1 MTHIRSSLKIG
12 VQEAAD
18 AGQGQ
23 NAANQQ
29 QIGHQQR
36 SNAGSECPAVFVGIA
51 AEYHHCQSSGKTQQ
65 NRPLDGEKLGNHT
78 DEGGLHQRFC
88 QLTADG
94 REPGALTQ
102 LPQQCKGRLQA
113 GSTEEDPGQIDE
125 GKLDIQSIQS
135 SLDILN
141 DIIHQEKKQWIYK
154 QIYQMNERDRNVML
168 LSIQKDLSDKEIAT
182 ILNLKT
188 EHVRVIKNR
197 AKNKLI
203 ELYQKEEKL

>member
-1 MTHIRSSLKIG
+1 MHHDDLEIIYKKYYTPLFLFAFSLTKNKD
-12 VQEAAD
+12 D
-18 AGQGQ
+18 AEDLVA
-23 NAANQQ
+23 NA
-29 QIGHQQR
+29 
-36 SNAGSECPAVFVGIA
+36 FVKAFLSYQKGNLKAWLYIVVKN
-51 AEYHHCQSSGKTQQ
+51 EYFNLYKK
-65 NRPLDGEKLGNHT
+65 RK
-78 DEGGLHQRFC
+78 
-88 QLTADG
+88 
-94 REPGALTQ
+94 
-102 LPQQCKGRLQA
+102 RL
-113 GSTEEDPGQIDE
+113 IDE

>member
-1 MTHIRSSLKIG
+1 MHHDDLEIIYKKYYTPLFLFAFSLTKNK
-12 VQEAAD
+12 ED
-18 AGQGQ
+18 AEDLVA
-23 NAANQQ
+23 NA
-29 QIGHQQR
+29 
-36 SNAGSECPAVFVGIA
+36 FVKAFLSYQKGNLKAWLYIVVKN
-51 AEYHHCQSSGKTQQ
+51 EYFNLYKK
-65 NRPLDGEKLGNHT
+65 RK
-78 DEGGLHQRFC
+78 
-88 QLTADG
+88 
-94 REPGALTQ
+94 
-102 LPQQCKGRLQA
+102 RL
-113 GSTEEDPGQIDE
+113 IDE

>member
-1 MTHIRSSLKIG
+1 MHHDDLEIIYKKYYTPLFLFAFSLTKNK
-12 VQEAAD
+12 ED
-18 AGQGQ
+18 AEDLVA
-23 NAANQQ
+23 NA
-29 QIGHQQR
+29 
-36 SNAGSECPAVFVGIA
+36 FVKAFLSYQKGNLKAWLYIVVKN
-51 AEYHHCQSSGKTQQ
+51 EYFNLYKK
-65 NRPLDGEKLGNHT
+65 RK
-78 DEGGLHQRFC
+78 
-88 QLTADG
+88 QL
-94 REPGALTQ
+94 
-102 LPQQCKGRLQA
+102 
-113 GSTEEDPGQIDE
+113 IDE

>member
-1 MTHIRSSLKIG
+1 MHHDDLEIIYKKYYTPLFLFAFSLTKNK
-12 VQEAAD
+12 ED
-18 AGQGQ
+18 AEDLVA
-23 NAANQQ
+23 NA
-29 QIGHQQR
+29 
-36 SNAGSECPAVFVGIA
+36 FVKAFLSYQKGNLKAWLYIVVKN
-51 AEYHHCQSSGKTQQ
+51 EYFNLYKK
-65 NRPLDGEKLGNHT
+65 RK
-78 DEGGLHQRFC
+78 
-88 QLTADG
+88 
-94 REPGALTQ
+94 
-102 LPQQCKGRLQA
+102 RL
-113 GSTEEDPGQIDE
+113 IDE

-203 ELYQKEEKL
+203 ELYQKEDKL

>member
-1 MTHIRSSLKIG
+1 MHHDDLEIIYKKYYTPLFLFAFSLTKNK
-12 VQEAAD
+12 ED
-18 AGQGQ
+18 AEDLVA
-23 NAANQQ
+23 NA
-29 QIGHQQR
+29 
-36 SNAGSECPAVFVGIA
+36 FVKAFLSYQKGNFKAWLYIVVKN
-51 AEYHHCQSSGKTQQ
+51 EYFNLYKK
-65 NRPLDGEKLGNHT
+65 RK
-78 DEGGLHQRFC
+78 
-88 QLTADG
+88 QL
-94 REPGALTQ
+94 
-102 LPQQCKGRLQA
+102 
-113 GSTEEDPGQIDE
+113 IDE

>member
-1 MTHIRSSLKIG
+1 MEHNELEIIYQKYYTPLFLFAFSLTKNK
-12 VQEAAD
+12 ED
-18 AGQGQ
+18 AEDLVA
-23 NAANQQ
+23 NA
-29 QIGHQQR
+29 
-36 SNAGSECPAVFVGIA
+36 FVKAFLSYQKGNLKAWLYIVVKN
-51 AEYHHCQSSGKTQQ
+51 EYFNLYKK
-65 NRPLDGEKLGNHT
+65 RK
-78 DEGGLHQRFC
+78 
-88 QLTADG
+88 
-94 REPGALTQ
+94 
-102 LPQQCKGRLQA
+102 RL
-113 GSTEEDPGQIDE
+113 IDE

>member
-1 MTHIRSSLKIG
+1 MHHDDLEIIYKKYYTPLFLFAFSLTKNK
-12 VQEAAD
+12 ED
-18 AGQGQ
+18 AEDLVA
-23 NAANQQ
+23 NA
-29 QIGHQQR
+29 
-36 SNAGSECPAVFVGIA
+36 FVKAFLSYQKGNLKAWLYIVVKN
-51 AEYHHCQSSGKTQQ
+51 EYFNLYKK
-65 NRPLDGEKLGNHT
+65 RK
-78 DEGGLHQRFC
+78 
-88 QLTADG
+88 
-94 REPGALTQ
+94 
-102 LPQQCKGRLQA
+102 RL
-113 GSTEEDPGQIDE
+113 IDE

-141 DIIHQEKKQWIYK
+141 DVIHQEKKQWIYK

-203 ELYQKEEKL
+203 ELYQKEENL

>member
-1 MTHIRSSLKIG
+1 MKAFLSYQKGNLKAWLYI
-12 VQEAAD
+12 VVK
-18 AGQGQ
+18 
-23 NAANQQ
+23 N
-29 QIGHQQR
+29 
-36 SNAGSECPAVFVGIA
+36 
-51 AEYHHCQSSGKTQQ
+51 EYFNLYKK
-65 NRPLDGEKLGNHT
+65 RK
-78 DEGGLHQRFC
+78 
-88 QLTADG
+88 
-94 REPGALTQ
+94 
-102 LPQQCKGRLQA
+102 RL
-113 GSTEEDPGQIDE
+113 IDE

-141 DIIHQEKKQWIYK
+141 DVIHQEKKQWIYK